1 MSKYG
6 WDGAPLHDP
15 CTIVWLIEPSIFSGR
30 EMSVTVDINEGS
42 NLGRTVAD
50 WYAVT
55 DAKPNATVITD
66 GDSDQFFDLIVERLA
81 TL

>member
-1 MSKYG
+1 
-6 WDGAPLHDP
+6 
-15 CTIVWLIEPSIFSGR
+15 
-30 EMSVTVDINEGS
+30 MSVTVDINDGS